1 MGLKDAPRVGD
12 DAGIRNLLARLDG
25 LETQLRM
32 ISAASSGSQ
41 ANLAFLLGS
50 TISAEATPAL
60 TSVTINPADSNV
72 PTTWLSYDPAADA
85 AVTITAPPTGRVAVQ
100 AGGYLGLYSSSY
112 PYVNGFI
119 GVEVLDQAGAQVRA
133 PQQGDG
139 NYALLWS
146 GNGYTVNTATGHRH
160 EWMLTGNSTYTLRCR
175 RGFSIGAGTAGA
187 VARVDFQG
195 TAIAVSK
202 IGM

>member
-12 DAGIRNLLARLDG
+12 DAGVRNILARMDA

-32 ISAASSGSQ
+32 VQAASAGSAASLTFLSGQ
-41 ANLAFLLGS
+41 
-50 TISAEATPAL
+50 TISAEATPSL
-60 TSVTINPADSNV
+60 TSITIDPADSDI
-72 PTTWLSYDPAADA
+72 PATWLPFDPAADA
-85 AVTITAPPTGRVAVQ
+85 AVSITTSPSGRVAVQ

-112 PYVNGFI
+112 PYVNAFI
-119 GVEVLDQAGAQVRA
+119 GVEVLTPAGVQVRE
-133 PQQGDG
+133 PQEGDG
-139 NYALLWS
+139 NFALLWD
-146 GNGYTVNTATGHRH
+146 GNGFQVNSATGHRH
-160 EWMLTGNSTYTLRCR
+160 EWLLTANTSYTLRCR

-187 VARVDFQG
+187 VARIDFQG